1 MRVRQLGKLT
11 TLLVC
16 SVLVAGQASGDSF
29 ETEVKS
35 LFEASCQLCHGE
47 NTATPLNVQ
56 ELSYDLGDAE
66 TYRTWQHIYNR
77 LERGE
82 MPPMEVSGTVRS
94 LIDNALAAL
103 KPALVDANIAARGGS
118 RTALRRL
125 TRLEYAN
132 TLQDLLHLDAEVAA
146 SLTITLPA
154 EVDTGG
160 FDTVAS
166 KQDISALHVRGYLS
180 AADSALDAAIQLG
193 PRPETE
199 RFEIDYAKSQ
209 FLTNLSGPGTFGS
222 GVVKMLDDA
231 SVMFFDVSSY
241 SMHSGTEGYK
251 VPAPG
256 RYRVTFAAYP
266 YQAESTVILT
276 LYSGTL
282 QSGATASLD
291 NLIGSF
297 DLAEPEARV
306 VEVTTYLTPGM
317 MVGPSLSEVPFPTDK
332 NYFLPENTVRDYKGA
347 GIAMKSMT
355 IEGPLHDVWPP
366 QSTRELLIGI
376 DFDESGQIELSKP
389 AIDHINEIV
398 EKFAQRAFRRP
409 LAEGEAQSYAD
420 LAIPLLEDGR
430 PFLEA
435 LRVPL
440 RTVLNASSF
449 LYQDGA
455 PGALD
460 DYRLAS
466 RLSYFLWRSMPDDT
480 LLAVAQAGRLSEPAE
495 LARQV
500 ERMLDD
506 PKSQRF
512 VKDFVGQ
519 AYRLYE
525 IKSTSP
531 DAALYPEYNDLLG
544 QALQAETEL
553 FYAELIRE
561 NLSVSNLVAADF
573 TFLNRRLAEHYQIPG
588 IEGQQMRKVMLPEG
602 SVRGGL
608 LTQGSIH
615 KITANGTSTSPIPRG
630 NFVLANLLGRPAP
643 PPPPNVGGVEP
654 DTRGTTTIRD
664 QLAAHRD
671 SPICAGCH
679 RNIDPP
685 GFALESFDPIGGFRD
700 KYRFVETG
708 LDAEAALL
716 AAFESG
722 DEDFDFVPYELGLPV
737 DASGE
742 TTDGATFGGFADYQQ
757 VLLDNEMDAISYN
770 LASQL
775 ITFGTGA
782 LIEFSDRDAV
792 DEILSSTR
800 EQNYPLRTMIHQV
813 VASDLFRE
821 R

>member
-1 MRVRQLGKLT
+1 MNKLT
-11 TLLVC
+11 ALLVC
-16 SVLVAGQASGDSF
+16 SALVAGQASADSF
-29 ETEVKS
+29 EADVKP
-35 LFEASCQLCHGE
+35 LFEASCMLCHGE

-56 ELSYDLGDAE
+56 ELSYDLGNAE
-66 TYRTWQHIYNR
+66 VYRTWQHIYNR

-82 MPPMEVSGTVRS
+82 MPPMAVSESVRS
-94 LIDNALAAL
+94 LIDNALVAL

-146 SLTITLPA
+146 SLTNTLPA
-154 EVDTGG
+154 EADTGG

-209 FLTNLSGPGTFGS
+209 FLTNLSGPGAFGS

-276 LYSGTL
+276 LYSGTI

-297 DLAEPEARV
+297 DLVESEPRV
-306 VEVTTYLTPGM
+306 VEVTTYLTPG
-317 MVGPSLSEVPFPTDK
+317 VTVSPSLAGVPPLALD
-332 NYFLPENTVRDYKGA
+332 YFLVENTVRDYKGA

-355 IEGPLHDVWPP
+355 IEGPLQDVWPP

-398 EKFAQRAFRRP
+398 ESFARRAFRRP
-409 LAEGEAQSYAD
+409 LAAGEAKSYAD
-420 LAIPLLEDGR
+420 LALPLLEDDR

-440 RTVLNASSF
+440 RAVLNAPSF

-455 PGALD
+455 AGELD
-460 DYRLAS
+460 DFRLAS
-466 RLSYFLWRSMPDDT
+466 RLSYFLWRSMPDEA
-480 LLAVAQAGRLSEPAE
+480 LLAVAEAGQLSEPAE

-506 PKSQRF
+506 PKSKRF

-525 IKSTSP
+525 IYSTSP
-531 DAALYPEYNDLLG
+531 DANLYPEYNDLLG

-553 FYAELIRE
+553 FYEELIRE
-561 NLSVSNLVAADF
+561 NLSVANLVAADF
-573 TFLNRRLAEHYQIPG
+573 TFLNRRLAEHYNVPG

-608 LTQGSIH
+608 LGQGSIH
-615 KITANGTSTSPIPRG
+615 KITSNGTSTSPIPRG
-630 NFVLANLLGRPAP
+630 NFVLANFLGRPSP

-654 DTRGTTTIRD
+654 DTRGTTTIRE

-671 SPICAGCH
+671 SPVCAGCH

-685 GFALESFDPIGGFRD
+685 GFALESFDPVGGFRD
-700 KYRFVETG
+700 KYRFLGEPVNEYYTP
-708 LDAEAALL
+708 LEYD
-716 AAFESG
+716 
-722 DEDFDFVPYELGLPV
+722 GLPV

-742 TTDGATFGGFADYQQ
+742 TTDGRSFGGFAEYQQ
-757 VLLDNEMDAISYN
+757 VLLDNEMDAISNN

-792 DEILSSTR
+792 DEILDSTK
-800 EQNYPLRTMIHQV
+800 EQNYPLRTMIHKV
-813 VASDLFRE
+813 VASDLFR
-821 R
+821 RR

>member
-1 MRVRQLGKLT
+1 MRLRSITQLTVLF
-11 TLLVC
+11 VC
-16 SVLVAGQASGDSF
+16 TVLVAGQASANSF
-29 ETEVKS
+29 ETEVKP
-35 LFEASCQLCHGE
+35 LFEASCLLCHGE

-56 ELSYDLGDAE
+56 ELSYDLDDAE
-66 TYRTWQHIYNR
+66 AYRRWQHIYNR

-82 MPPMEVSGTVRS
+82 MPPMAVSDTVRS

-103 KPALVDANIAARGGS
+103 KPALVDANVAARGGS

-132 TLQDLLHLDAEVAA
+132 TLQDLLYLDAEAA
-146 SLTITLPA
+146 MALTAELPA
-154 EVDTGG
+154 EADTGG

-166 KQDISALHVRGYLS
+166 KQDISALHVRSYLS

-193 PRPETE
+193 PRPDAQP
-199 RFEIDYAKSQ
+199 FKIDYASSY
-209 FLTNLSGPGTFGS
+209 NLDRHTKANVFGTGI
-222 GVVKMLDDA
+222 VKMLDDA
-231 SVMFFDVSSY
+231 AVMFFDSGSTY
-241 SMHSGTEGYK
+241 TMHSMSEGYN

-256 RYRVTFAAYP
+256 RYRITIEAYP
-266 YQAESTVILT
+266 YQADSTVILT
-276 LYSGTL
+276 LYSGVK
-282 QSGATASLD
+282 QGIVASLD

-297 DLAEPEARV
+297 DLVEPEARV

-317 MVGPSLSEVPFPTDK
+317 LLSPSLADVDEGGQVSYYV
-332 NYFLPENTVRDYKGA
+332 LPENNARDYLGT

-355 IEGPLHDVWPP
+355 IEGPLNEVWPP
-366 QSTRELLIGI
+366 VSTRELLTGI
-376 DFDESGQIELSKP
+376 TFDESGQIELSKP
-389 AIDHINEIV
+389 AIDHITEIV
-398 EKFAQRAFRRP
+398 ENFAQRAFRRS
-409 LAEGEAQSYAD
+409 LAAGEAKSYAD
-420 LAIPLLEDGR
+420 LAPPLLEDGR

-440 RTVLNASSF
+440 RTVLNAPSF

-455 PGALD
+455 SGALD

-466 RLSYFLWRSMPDDT
+466 RLSYFLWRSMPDEA
-480 LLAVAQAGRLSEPAE
+480 LLVVAEAGQLSEPAE

-506 PKSQRF
+506 PKSKRF

-531 DAALYPEYNDLLG
+531 DSTLYPEYDDLLG
-544 QALQAETEL
+544 QALQVETEL
-553 FYAELIRE
+553 FFEELIRE
-561 NLSVSNLVAADF
+561 DLSVANLVAADF
-573 TFLNRRLAEHYQIPG
+573 TFLNRRLAEHYQVPG

-608 LTQGSIH
+608 LGQGSIH
-615 KITANGTSTSPIPRG
+615 KITANGTTTSPIPRG
-630 NFVLANLLGRPAP
+630 NFVLANFLGRPSP

-654 DTRGTTTIRD
+654 DTRGTTTIRE

-671 SPICAGCH
+671 SPVCAGCH

-685 GFALESFDPIGGFRD
+685 GFALESFDPIGGLRD
-700 KYRFVETG
+700 KYRFA
-708 LDAEAALL
+708 DP
-716 AAFESG
+716 ESVAG
-722 DEDFDFVPYELGLPV
+722 AKFTPYKLGLPV

-742 TTDGATFGGFADYQQ
+742 TTDGVSFSGFAEYQQ
-757 VLLDNEMDAISYN
+757 VLLDNEMDAIAQN

-782 LIEFSDRDAV
+782 DIEFSDRDAV
-792 DEILSSTR
+792 DEILSLTK
-800 EQNYPLRTMIHQV
+800 EQNYPLRTMIHEI
-813 VASDLFRE
+813 VASELFRS

>member
-1 MRVRQLGKLT
+1 
-11 TLLVC
+11 
-16 SVLVAGQASGDSF
+16 VLVTGQASANSF
-29 ETEVKS
+29 EAEVKP
-35 LFEASCQLCHGE
+35 LLEASCLLCHGKS
-47 NTATPLNVQ
+47 TATPLNIQ

-66 TYRTWQHIYNR
+66 VYRTWQYIYDR

-82 MPPMEVSGTVRS
+82 MPPMAVSDTVQS
-94 LIDNALAAL
+94 LIDNALVAL
-103 KPALVDANIAARGGS
+103 KPALVDANVAARGGP

-132 TLQDLLHLDAEVAA
+132 TLQDLLHLDAEAA
-146 SLTITLPA
+146 MALTKELPTEA
-154 EVDTGG
+154 DTGG

-193 PRPETE
+193 PRPEME
-199 RFEIDYAKSQ
+199 PFKIDYAKSQ
-209 FLTNLSGPGTFGS
+209 RLASNSKAKVFG
-222 GVVKMLDDA
+222 GGIVKLLDDA
-231 SVMFFDVSSY
+231 AVMFIAVGSTY
-241 SMHSGTEGYK
+241 TMHSESEGYQ

-256 RYRVTFAAYP
+256 RYRVTLEAYP
-266 YQAESTVILT
+266 YQAETPVILT
-276 LYSGTL
+276 LYSGYK
-282 QSGATASLD
+282 QSGTTVSLD
-291 NLIGSF
+291 NLIGNF
-297 DLAEPEARV
+297 DLVGPQVRV
-306 VEVTTYLTPGM
+306 VEVSTYLEPGM
-317 MVGPSLSEVPFPTDK
+317 IVSPSVAELDDPAGRS
-332 NYFLPENTVRDYKGA
+332 YFNIENTVDDHPGE
-347 GIAMKSMT
+347 GIAIKSMT
-355 IEGPLHDVWPP
+355 IEGPLQDMWPP
-366 QSTRELLIGI
+366 QSTRELLTGI

-389 AIDHINEIV
+389 AIDHITEIV
-398 EKFAQRAFRRP
+398 ENFAQRAFRRP
-409 LAEGEAQSYAD
+409 LAEGEAKLYAD
-420 LAIPLLEDGR
+420 LAIPLLADGR

-440 RTVLNASSF
+440 RTVLNAPSF

-455 PGALD
+455 AGALD
-460 DYRLAS
+460 DFRLAS
-466 RLSYFLWRSMPDDT
+466 RLSYFLWRSMPDDA
-480 LLAVAQAGRLSEPAE
+480 LLAVAEAGRLSEPAE

-500 ERMLDD
+500 DRMLDD
-506 PKSQRF
+506 PKSKRF

-531 DAALYPEYNDLLG
+531 DAALYPEYDDLLG
-544 QALQAETEL
+544 QAMQLETEL

-561 NLSVSNLVAADF
+561 NLSVANLVTADF
-573 TFLNRRLAEHYQIPG
+573 TFLNRRLAEHYKLPG

-608 LTQGSIH
+608 LSQASIH
-615 KITANGTSTSPIPRG
+615 KITSNGTSTSPIPRG

-654 DTRGTTTIRD
+654 DTRGTTTIRE

-700 KYRFVETG
+700 KYRFVE
-708 LDAEAALL
+708 AELEAVGSVP
-716 AAFESG
+716 EQ
-722 DEDFDFVPYELGLPV
+722 FVSYDYELGLPV
-737 DASGE
+737 DASGI
-742 TTDGATFGGFADYQQ
+742 TTDGASFSGFADYQQ
-757 VLLDNEMDAISYN
+757 VLLKNEMDSISRN

-792 DEILSSTR
+792 DEILNSTKD
-800 EQNYPLRTMIHQV
+800 QNYPLRTMIHQV